1 MTTDRSEGTITGAHL
16 SRVIFRYMK
25 EKSMKND
32 EGKEEKKM
40 REEDRDICM
49 RLCSLHCS
57 IYPGHILI
65 KLGFTSAD

>member
-1 MTTDRSEGTITGAHL
+1 
-16 SRVIFRYMK
+16 
-25 EKSMKND
+25 MKND

-49 RLCSLHCS
+49 RLCKLHCS